1 MLQNFNLKE
10 KKSSALV
17 EILVAITFFMLIVG
31 TISLFSIDSVRT
43 SVGTAKKDQ
52 ANEIIKELVTG
63 INQNKNDVWNNIS
76 SLALNTPKSVSF
88 LNNKYTIID
97 GTTVTNGITTSF
109 VLSSVNRDVSGN
121 VVTSGGTLDPRSRK
135 VTFTASW
142 SDISTG
148 NKSITYDY
156 YINDWRTLELTETS
170 QADFTD
176 GTHTYT
182 AAINNSGGEVA
193 LDQIFFPDWCKPTTA
208 LSTYDIPGNAT
219 AKTVFGL
226 PNRAYL
232 GTGGNATGVA
242 FTNLSITGVNPP
254 VIAVDGTFNG
264 YITNNIFVLGNYAYL
279 ATSDATKKVVILDI
293 STSPY
298 TEVGNFQPNPSTAQI
313 ARSVYVVGTVGYVAI
328 GQYVHTFNLTGQ
340 NGPRAQYSRIKVVLN
355 ANFGYSTTANVSR
368 IIVRGNYLF
377 ASLDQDL
384 YELVI
389 LNVSNPSSM
398 SRTSQSSVNN
408 SQTFDIF
415 VSPDGTRTYFG
426 TGYKSNE
433 SQFFIIN
440 TSNKSSP
447 SIIGS
452 YKTDGMNVRAIAII
466 AADKRAILVGD
477 AGAQQ
482 YIVLNTTTEAT
493 PTKCG
498 GVAITGGVNDIDV
511 ASDVNGNVFSYFVT
525 NDAVKDFQIIRG
537 GPGVGGGSN
546 GYGYSPN
553 GSYVSGVLD
562 TNDAGV
568 RYLYVKATGTVAAN
582 TTMKLQLRTSA
593 SSNMSSPTAW
603 MDHTGN
609 TTNGIPYNTLNTFSW
624 NAVNNKRYI
633 QYMITIT
640 SDTLLTPVLSDI
652 TLTYQ

>member
-1 MLQNFNLKE
+1 MLLNFNIKE

-17 EILVAITFFMLIVG
+17 EILVAITFFILIVG

-43 SVGTAKKDQ
+43 SAGTAKKDQ

-76 SLALNTPKSVSF
+76 DIPLNTPKSVSF
-88 LNNKYTIID
+88 VNNKYTIVN

-109 VLSSVNRDVSGN
+109 SLSSVYRDGSGN
-121 VVTSGGTLDPRSRK
+121 IVTSGGTLDPRSRK
-135 VTFTASW
+135 VTFTATW

-148 NKSITYDY
+148 NKTTTYDY
-156 YINDWRTLELTETS
+156 YINDWRTLELTETTV
-170 QADFTD
+170 ADFTD

-182 AAINNSGGEVA
+182 AATNNSGGEVA

-208 LSTYDIPGNAT
+208 LTTYDIPGNAT

-254 VIAVDGTFNG
+254 VINVDGTFNG
-264 YITNNIFVLGNYAYL
+264 YVTNNIFVLGNYAYL
-279 ATSDATKKVVILDI
+279 ATSHATKKVIILDI
-293 STSPY
+293 STNPY
-298 TEVGNFQPNPSTAQI
+298 TEVGNFQPNPSTAEI
-313 ARSVYVVGTVGYVAI
+313 ARSVYVVGTTGYVAI
-328 GQYVHTFNLTGQ
+328 GQYVHTFNLTAKTGA
-340 NGPRAQYSRIKVVLN
+340 RAQYSRIKVVLN
-355 ANFGYSTTANVSR
+355 ANPGYSTTANVSK
-368 IIVRGNYLF
+368 IMVRGNYLF
-377 ASLDQDL
+377 ASLDQDQ

-389 LNVSNPSSM
+389 LNVTNPSSM

-408 SQTFDIF
+408 SQTFDIY
-415 VSPDGTRTYFG
+415 VTPDGTRTYFG
-426 TGYKSNE
+426 TGYKSSE
-433 SQFFIIN
+433 PQFFIIN
-440 TSNKSSP
+440 TTNKSSP

-452 YKTDGMNVRAIAII
+452 YKTDGMNIRAIAIVE
-466 AADKRAILVGD
+466 ADKRAILVGD

-482 YIVLNTTTEAT
+482 YIVLNTTTESA
-493 PTKCG
+493 PVKCG
-498 GVAITGGVNDIDV
+498 GMAIAAGINDIDTSTD
-511 ASDVNGNVFSYFVT
+511 ANGNVFSYFVT
-525 NDAVKDFQIIRG
+525 NDATKDFQIIRG

-553 GSYVSGVLD
+553 GSYVSSILD
-562 TNDAGV
+562 TKDAGV
-568 RYLYVKATGTVAAN
+568 RYLYVKADGTVPAN
-582 TTMKLQLRTSA
+582 TTMKLQMRTSA
-593 SSNMSSPTAW
+593 NSDMSSPTAW
-603 MDHTGN
+603 MDNTGN
-609 TTNGIPYNTLNTFSW
+609 TTNGVTLNTLNTFSW

-640 SDTLLTPVLSDI
+640 SDTLVTPYLSDI